1 MKCCYSVSFAL
12 ALLLAPG
19 TRAADSAN
27 WAIGKTRLGLL
38 QRAGGLLDK
47 KVQDEKGKKLGKVS
61 DFLLDLTTGD
71 AIFILVAANN
81 DAELIP
87 VPATAYSYF
96 IGNRVVLGVERE
108 VFAAAPRIP
117 RANPLSALEPERRK
131 TTFRYFQRPEPDVAS
146 ARRDEFASAVRLANT
161 PLDCKAGAP
170 VGQVKELMLDVA
182 QGRIVYL
189 IVAPNPGIASASD
202 LYLVPPVAV
211 VASTRRRLVL
221 DMEPK
226 KFLAGPRFQK
236 EYWADLASPALA
248 AEVQA
253 QFGLPAG
260 PVSVVPFR
268 GIPGRP
274 DNKPNS

>member
-1 MKCCYSVSFAL
+1 MKCCYAISFAL
-12 ALLLAPG
+12 ALVLAPG

-47 KVQDEKGKKLGKVS
+47 KVQDEKGKKLGTVS
-61 DFLLDLTTGD
+61 DFLLDLSTGQV
-71 AIFILVAANN
+71 IFILVAGNN

-87 VPATAYSYF
+87 VPATTYSHLL
-96 IGNRVVLGVERE
+96 GNRVVLGVERE
-108 VFAAAPRIP
+108 AFAAAPRIL

-131 TTFRYFQRPEPDVAS
+131 ATFRYFQRPEPETAF
-146 ARRDEFASAVRLANT
+146 ARHDEFASAVRLANK

-170 VGQVKELMLDVA
+170 VGQVKELMLDIS
-182 QGRIVYL
+182 QGKIVYL
-189 IVAPNPGIASASD
+189 IVAPNSGIASASD

-211 VASTRRRLVL
+211 ACDGQRLAVN
-221 DMEPK
+221 MELK
-226 KFLAGPRFQK
+226 KFLTGPRFQK

-260 PVSVVPFR
+260 PVSVAPVQGF
-268 GIPGRP
+268 PGHS
-274 DNKPNS
+274 DGKPNS